1 MIHDGMMDDG
11 CVPKLL
17 IAKNTI
23 LVAEFLSWIVV
34 DFEVPWMMRV
44 EIVNSHKS
52 TDQWH
57 FLYEGAPGC

>member
-23 LVAEFLSWIVV
+23 LVAEFW
-34 DFEVPWMMRV
+34 V
-44 EIVNSHKS
+44 E
-52 TDQWH
+52 
-57 FLYEGAPGC
+57 